1 MDYTNEMSIKIIKSN
16 KRGNKK
22 GVGHE
27 AGRGWEGGQWIL
39 EELGGRNGVN
49 RVKIHCIYE

>member
-1 MDYTNEMSIKIIKSN
+1 MDNTNEMSIKIIKSN

-39 EELGGRNGVN
+39 EELGGKWG
-49 RVKIHCIYE
+49 E